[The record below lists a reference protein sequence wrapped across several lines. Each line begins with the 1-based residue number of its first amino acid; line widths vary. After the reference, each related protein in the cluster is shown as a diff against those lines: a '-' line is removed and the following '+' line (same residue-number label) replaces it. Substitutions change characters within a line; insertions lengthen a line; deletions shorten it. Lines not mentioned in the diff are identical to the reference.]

1 LPAAGVSTSTRVAVA
16 WAASLAAG
24 LLVPAAAAADV
35 PPAAAF
41 TITPNPGIV
50 GLPMVLEDHSG
61 DLDGQITR
69 REWDIGGDG
78 TFELANVQ
86 RVVRTFRRPRCVVVS
101 LRVTDNAGNV
111 AQHNAMLTVR
121 LVGAVQP
128 VCSAPPPDPA
138 PIIATPP
145 PPTPN
150 NAPTATFLVS
160 PVAPQVGQ
168 LVSFSSTASDSDGSV
183 VSQEWD
189 LDGDG
194 TFADATGPSAQTTF
208 TGAGVHN
215 VSLRV
220 SDDRGVLV
228 VGTVPVTVVD
238 PSAVPPGGGSGVQ
251 GSRQRAP
258 AQALEAT
265 VRLRTRVGVKRARV
279 EILSVEAPA
288 NSTVT
293 LRCSAS
299 RCPAALSVAQVG
311 ARERTVHFRRTENRL
326 LYAGTLLQVFVTRSG
341 SIGKYVSF
349 RIRGEMSPPLRRT
362 RCLRPGGMRPYR
374 CL

>member
-1 LPAAGVSTSTRVAVA
+1 MSTSTRVAIA

-24 LLVPAAAAADV
+24 LLVPAAVAADV

-41 TITPNPGIV
+41 TITPNPGAV
-50 GLPMVLEDHSG
+50 GLPVVLEDQSG
-61 DLDGQITR
+61 DLDGQIIR
-69 REWDIGGDG
+69 REWDVGGDG
-78 TFELANVQ
+78 TFELSNVQ

-101 LRVTDNAGNV
+101 LRVTDNAGNI

-121 LVGAVQP
+121 LVGAVRP

-145 PPTPN
+145 PPTLN
-150 NAPTATFLVS
+150 HAPTATFLVS
-160 PVAPQVGQ
+160 PVAPQIGQ
-168 LVSFSSTASDSDGSV
+168 LVSFGSTASDSDGSV

-194 TFADATGPSAQTTF
+194 TFADASGSSAQTTF
-208 TGAGVHN
+208 TSAGVHN

-220 SDDRGVLV
+220 TDDRGVLV
-228 VGTVPVTVVD
+228 VGTVPVTVTD
-238 PSAVPPGGGSGVQ
+238 PSAVSRGGGSGVQ

-311 ARERTVHFRRTENRL
+311 ARQRTVHFRRTENRL

-341 SIGKYVSF
+341 NIGKYVSF
-349 RIRGEMSPPLRRT
+349 RIRGEMSPPLRQT
-362 RCLRPGGMRPYR
+362 RCLRPGGMRPYPCPR
-374 CL
+374 R

>member
-1 LPAAGVSTSTRVAVA
+1 VSPSTRVAVA

-24 LLVPAAAAADV
+24 LLLAPAAASADV
-35 PPAAAF
+35 PPVAAF
-41 TITPNPGIV
+41 TISQNPVPIGAPV
-50 GLPMVLEDHSG
+50 VLEDQSG

-78 TFELANVQ
+78 TFEVSGLQ
-86 RVVRTFRRPRCVVVS
+86 RVVRSFRRPRCVLVS
-101 LRVTDNAGNV
+101 LRVTDSGGNI
-111 AQHNAMLTVR
+111 AQHNAMLIV
-121 LVGAVQP
+121 VGFTSP
-128 VCSAPPPDPA
+128 VCPAPPPDPP

-150 NAPTATFLVS
+150 NAPTATFVVS
-160 PVAPQVGQ
+160 PAAPRIGQ
-168 LVSFSSTASDSDGSV
+168 PVSLTSTASDSDGSV

-208 TGAGVHN
+208 TSAGVHN

-238 PSAVPPGGGSGVQ
+238 PSAVTPGGGSGVQ

-258 AQALEAT
+258 APMLDAT
-265 VRLRTRVGVKRARV
+265 VRLRTRVGVKKARV

-299 RCPAALSVAQVG
+299 RCPAALSVARVG
-311 ARERTVHFRRTENRL
+311 SRARTVHFRRTENRL
-326 LYAGTLLQVFVTRSG
+326 LYAGTLLQVFVTRAG

-349 RIRGEMSPPLRRT
+349 RIRGEMSPPQRRT

-374 CL
+374 C

>member
-1 LPAAGVSTSTRVAVA
+1 VSTTTRVAVA

-24 LLVPAAAAADV
+24 LLVVPAAAATDV
-35 PPAAAF
+35 PPVAAF
-41 TITPNPGIV
+41 TIAPDPATA
-50 GLPMVLEDHSG
+50 GLPVVLEDQSG

-78 TFELANVQ
+78 TFELSGPQ
-86 RVVRTFRRPRCVVVS
+86 RVVRTFRRPRCVIVS
-101 LRVTDNAGNV
+101 LRVTDSGGNI
-111 AQHNAMLTVR
+111 AQHNAMLAV
-121 LVGAVQP
+121 VGVTTPACP
-128 VCSAPPPDPA
+128 APPPDPP
-138 PIIATPP
+138 PIIVTPP

-150 NAPTATFLVS
+150 NAPTATFTVS
-160 PVAPQVGQ
+160 PAAPQIGQ
-168 LVSFSSTASDSDGSV
+168 PVSFSSTASDSDGSV

-189 LDGDG
+189 LNGDG
-194 TFADATGPSAQTTF
+194 TFGDATGPAAQTTF
-208 TGAGVHN
+208 TTAGAHN

-238 PSAVPPGGGSGVQ
+238 PSAVAPGGGSGVQ

-258 AQALEAT
+258 AQALDAI

-299 RCPAALSVAQVG
+299 RCPAPLSIASVG

-326 LYAGTLLQVFVTRSG
+326 LYAGTLLQIFVTRPG
-341 SIGKYVSF
+341 TIGKYVSF
-349 RIRGEMSPPLRRT
+349 RIRGEMSPPARRN
-362 RCLRPGGMRPYR
+362 RCLRPGGMRPITCPR
-374 CL
+374 R

>member
-1 LPAAGVSTSTRVAVA
+1 VSTAARVAVA

-24 LLVPAAAAADV
+24 LVVVPTAAAIDV
-35 PPAAAF
+35 PPVAVF
-41 TITPNPGIV
+41 TIAPNPATV
-50 GLPMVLEDHSG
+50 GLPIVLEDQSG

-78 TFELANVQ
+78 TFELSGLQ
-86 RVVRTFRRPRCVVVS
+86 RVVRIFRRPRCVVVS
-101 LRVTDNAGNV
+101 LRVTDSGGNI

-121 LVGAVQP
+121 LLGATTP
-128 VCSAPPPDPA
+128 VCPAPPPDPP

-150 NAPTATFLVS
+150 NAPTATFDVS
-160 PVAPQVGQ
+160 PAAPQIGQ
-168 LVSFSSTASDSDGSV
+168 PVSFTSTASDSDGSV

-194 TFADATGPSAQTTF
+194 TFSDAAGSSAQTTF
-208 TGAGVHN
+208 TTAGVHN

-238 PSAVPPGGGSGVQ
+238 PSAVTSGGGSGVQ

-258 AQALEAT
+258 APMLDAT
-265 VRLRTRVGVKRARV
+265 VRLRTRVGVKKARV

-299 RCPAALSVAQVG
+299 RCPAALSVARVG
-311 ARERTVHFRRTENRL
+311 SRERTVHFRRTENHL
-326 LYAGTLLQVFVTRSG
+326 LYAGTLLQVFVTRQG
-341 SIGKYVSF
+341 TIGKYVSF
-349 RIRGEMSPPLRRT
+349 RIRGKMSPPQRRN
-362 RCLRPGGMRPYR
+362 RCLRPGGMRPYTCPLR
-374 CL
+374 